1 MNIALMVTRADP
13 VGGAQIHVRDL
24 AVAARGHGHSP
35 TVITSGSGPF
45 LQDLQTQQIPVVV
58 LKHLGAPISPVRDFR
73 ALREIRAALQSLR
86 PDLLATHSSKAGIL
100 GRFVA
105 HRLQIPAVFTAHG
118 WSFTPGIAPARAGL
132 YRVIERLAAPLS
144 SKIITVSEFD
154 RRLALEA
161 GIATEDRLATVHNGI
176 PDVAAQRRARPGRNP
191 ARLVMVARFEPQKDH
206 ATLLHA
212 LGGLVGQPWELD
224 LIGEGPLRGRMEQL
238 VRTLG
243 LGTRVRFLGQRADV
257 DARLAE
263 SQISVLTTNWE
274 GFPLT
279 VLEAMRA
286 GLPVVAT
293 AVGGVA
299 EALEDGDSGYLIGR
313 GDVTLLRDRLG
324 RLLSSPGLREEMGR
338 KGRTRWEE
346 HFTIEQMVAK
356 TFAIYQDVVQ
366 QSRMAGRSSPG
377 VAAGV
382 TA

>member
-1 MNIALMVTRADP
+1 MNIALLVTRADP

-24 AVAARGHGHSP
+24 ATAARAHGHSP

-45 LQDLQTQQIPVVV
+45 LQDLQNQQIPVVV
-58 LKHLGAPISPVRDFR
+58 LKHLSAPISPVRDLR
-73 ALREIRAALQSLR
+73 ALREIQTTLQSLR
-86 PDLLATHSSKAGIL
+86 PDVLATHSSKAGIL
-100 GRFVA
+100 GRVVA

-118 WSFTPGIAPARAGL
+118 WSFTPGISPARAGL

-144 SKIITVSEFD
+144 SKIITVSDFD

-161 GIATEDRLATVHNGI
+161 GISTEERLATVHNGI
-176 PDVAAQRRARPGRNP
+176 PEVAAQRRASPGRNP

-212 LGGLVGQPWELD
+212 LGGLLEQPWELD

-243 LGTRVRFLGQRADV
+243 LGTRVRFLGQRTDV
-257 DARLAE
+257 DACLAE
-263 SQISVLTTNWE
+263 AQISVLTTNWE

-366 QSRMAGRSSPG
+366 QSRRAGRSSQG

-382 TA
+382 TT

>member
-1 MNIALMVTRADP
+1 MNIALMVTRAEP

-24 AVAARGHGHSP
+24 AAAARAHGHSP

-45 LQDLQTQQIPVVV
+45 LQDLQAQQIPVVV
-58 LKHLGAPISPVRDFR
+58 LKHLGAPISPIRDLR
-73 ALREIRAALQSLR
+73 ASREIQAALQSLR

-105 HRLQIPAVFTAHG
+105 HRLGIPAVFTAHG
-118 WSFTPGIAPARAGL
+118 WSFTPGIAPIHAGL

-161 GIATEDRLATVHNGI
+161 GIAPEDRVATVHNGI
-176 PDVAAQRRARPGRNP
+176 PDVPAQRRASPDRNP
-191 ARLVMVARFEPQKDH
+191 ARIVMVARFEPQKDH
-206 ATLLHA
+206 ATLLHSLA
-212 LGGLVGQPWELD
+212 GLLGQPWELD
-224 LIGEGPLRGRMEQL
+224 LVGEGPLRGSMEQL

-257 DARLAE
+257 DACLAAC
-263 SQISVLTTNWE
+263 QISVLSTNWE

-299 EALEDGDSGYLIGR
+299 EAVEEGDSGYLIGR

-324 RLLSSPGLREEMGR
+324 RLLSSPGLREEMGS

-346 HFTIEQMVAK
+346 RFTIERMVEK

>member
-1 MNIALMVTRADP
+1 MNIALMVTRAEP

-24 AVAARGHGHSP
+24 AAAAKAHGHSP

-45 LQDLQTQQIPVVV
+45 LQDLQAQQIPVVV

-73 ALREIRAALQSLR
+73 ALREIQGALQSLR

-105 HRLQIPAVFTAHG
+105 HRLGIPAVFTAHG
-118 WSFTPGIAPARAGL
+118 WSFTPGIARTRAGL
-132 YRVIERLAAPLS
+132 YRMIERLAAPLS
-144 SKIITVSEFD
+144 GKIITVSEFD

-176 PDVAAQRRARPGRNP
+176 PDVAALRRASPGRNP
-191 ARLVMVARFEPQKDH
+191 ARIVMVARFEPQKDH

-224 LIGEGPLRGRMEQL
+224 LIGDGPLRGRMEHL

-257 DARLAE
+257 DAYLAE
-263 SQISVLTTNWE
+263 AQISVLTTNWE

-299 EALEDGDSGYLIGR
+299 EALVDGDSGYLIGR

-324 RLLSSPGLREEMGR
+324 RLLSSPGLREEMGG
-338 KGRTRWEE
+338 KGRTRWEG

-366 QSRMAGRSSPG
+366 QSRTAGRSSPG
-377 VAAGV
+377 IAAGA

>member
-1 MNIALMVTRADP
+1 
-13 VGGAQIHVRDL
+13 
-24 AVAARGHGHSP
+24 
-35 TVITSGSGPF
+35 
-45 LQDLQTQQIPVVV
+45 
-58 LKHLGAPISPVRDFR
+58 
-73 ALREIRAALQSLR
+73 
-86 PDLLATHSSKAGIL
+86 
-100 GRFVA
+100 VA

-132 YRVIERLAAPLS
+132 YRLIERLAAPLS

-176 PDVAAQRRARPGRNP
+176 PDVAAQRRASPGRNP

-257 DARLAE
+257 DACLAE

-324 RLLSSPGLREEMGR
+324 RLLSSPGLREEMGS

-366 QSRMAGRSSPG
+366 QSRTAGRSSPG

-382 TA
+382 PA

>member
-24 AVAARGHGHSP
+24 AAAARAHGHSP

-45 LQDLQTQQIPVVV
+45 LQDLRAQQIPVVV
-58 LKHLGAPISPVRDFR
+58 LRYLAAPISPLRDFR
-73 ALREIRAALQSLR
+73 ALQEIHATLQSLR

-100 GRFVA
+100 GRIVA
-105 HRLQIPAVFTAHG
+105 RRLRMPVVFTVHG
-118 WSFTPGIAPARAGL
+118 WSFTPGIAPPRAAL
-132 YRVIERLAAPLS
+132 YRLIERLAAPLS

-161 GIATEDRLATVHNGI
+161 GITTADRLATVHNGI
-176 PDVAAQRRARPGRNP
+176 PDVPAQRRASPGRNP
-191 ARLVMVARFEPQKDH
+191 PRLVMVARFEPQKDH

-212 LGGLVGQPWELD
+212 LAGLTGRAWELD
-224 LIGEGPLRGRMEQL
+224 FIGEGPLRGPMEQL

-243 LGTRVRFLGQRADV
+243 LGTRVRFLGQRQDV
-257 DARLAE
+257 DACLAAA
-263 SQISVLTTNWE
+263 QISVLTTNWE

-286 GLPVVAT
+286 GLPVVAS

-299 EALEDGDSGYLIGR
+299 EALQDGDSGYLVPR
-313 GDVTLLRDRLG
+313 GDVTVLRDRLG
-324 RLLSSPGLREEMGR
+324 RLLSSPGLRDEMGS
-338 KGRTRWEE
+338 KGRLRWEQ
-346 HFTIEQMVAK
+346 HFTIGQMVEK

-366 QSRMAGRSSPG
+366 RSRTVGRSSPG
-377 VAAGV
+377 IAAGV

>member
-24 AVAARGHGHSP
+24 AAAARAHGHSP

-45 LQDLQTQQIPVVV
+45 LQDLQAQQIPVVV

-73 ALREIRAALQSLR
+73 ALREIHVALQRLR

-132 YRVIERLAAPLS
+132 YRIIERLAAPLS

-176 PDVAAQRRARPGRNP
+176 PDVAAQRRASPGRNP

-257 DARLAE
+257 DACLAE

-324 RLLSSPGLREEMGR
+324 RLLSSPGLREEMGS

-366 QSRMAGRSSPG
+366 QSRTAGRSSPG

-382 TA
+382 PA